1 MKNKSNPTILIDR
14 NEVALRI
21 GVSTSTL
28 DRLRKEGGFPK
39 PRQIGKAAIRWDAAA
54 IDEWI
59 ESREVC
65 AFFSDSIR
73 FKISRDLQADEHEDD
88 RPPG

>member
-1 MKNKSNPTILIDR
+1 MKNRRNPTILIDR

-39 PRQIGKAAIRWDAAA
+39 PRQVGKAAIRWDAAA

-59 ESREVC
+59 ESREEC
-65 AFFSDSIR
+65 AFFATSVRLSAETDC
-73 FKISRDLQADEHEDD
+73 EDD
-88 RPPG
+88 SNKGEQPSG

>member
-1 MKNKSNPTILIDR
+1 MKNKNNPITLIGR
-14 NEVALRI
+14 NEVARRI

-39 PRQIGKAAIRWDAAA
+39 PRQVGKAAIRWDAAE

-65 AFFSDSIR
+65 AHFAVTPRS
-73 FKISRDLQADEHEDD
+73 
-88 RPPG
+88 